1 MNCRFA
7 RQLISPYLD
16 GQLTGRE
23 MLALGDH
30 LADCESCRHEMQSL
44 KQVKSL
50 LRGLAEPRPPLEL
63 SRRLSSQ
70 EIYTQSISS
79 RVVNL
84 PPRPQRG
91 RRLMA
96 ALALSCLTLF
106 AFAPASRD
114 GQVVPS
120 AGPLTSF
127 PSPATASQEMLLPPT
142 RPAMGPPAFAL
153 SGTSRPGLVTFAS
166 VTTFDRDFAYPP
178 LYGPSAALFQTS
190 RPAEKT
196 ISTRYRR

>member
-30 LADCESCRHEMQSL
+30 LADCEACGREMQSL

-70 EIYTQSISS
+70 EIYTQNLSW
-79 RVVNL
+79 RVVSL

-91 RRLMA
+91 RRLTV

-106 AFAPASRD
+106 VLVPASRD

-120 AGPLTSF
+120 AAPLSSF
-127 PSPATASQEMLLPPT
+127 PGSVSPGAILPPT
-142 RPAMGPPAFAL
+142 GSALGSPAYALTGPA
-153 SGTSRPGLVTFAS
+153 SQGYVTFAG
-166 VTTFDRDFAYPP
+166 TLNRDYAYPP
-178 LYGPSAALFQTS
+178 SYGPTTALFLTHPRS
-190 RPAEKT
+190 ADKP
-196 ISTRYRR
+196 IFTRFRR